1 MPAVNYQDFELEIGS
16 DSADGAPGRYFAHV
30 IRSPAGEASRSP
42 VQFRFSEPKELAKLR
57 SDLESAVLD
66 INGNNV
72 AGLTS
77 RAEKVLRDFG
87 QEVFRSIFVNVK
99 SISNIYA
106 QSKAKDFRIKLRISS
121 PDLAA
126 LPWEYL
132 YEEDEVIGYVSLR
145 LPFVRYLETAGAAG
159 AMGVRGPLRIL
170 GMISA
175 PDTEEWPRLEVAR
188 ERERI
193 NKGIDKLQREGRVV
207 FEWVSGGTGKDL
219 MDKLLEDDWHIFH
232 FIGHGGVEPQSQSG
246 TGGSSFDQS
255 GFIVMVDED
264 GKPAKKFA
272 SDLAIMLGS
281 ARNSL
286 RLIVLNCCE
295 SAKVNVGAKF
305 GNPAIGLMLGGWLPA
320 VVGMQFPISDG
331 AAIGMS
337 EGFYKALANN
347 LPVDDAITTA
357 RKFIQVQSRVE
368 FGIPVLYMRSA
379 DGKIFDVNNPMP
391 VPANG
396 AVVAS
401 RTKEELRQQ
410 RQEFMLAA
418 DAASNSIEDLEQ
430 LARRGQDL
438 VAGLKDDVPL
448 AERVAR
454 IYLDLGTLQQRQKQ
468 TPKAAASFGYAIKLD
483 PQNPEYYVRRAN
495 FNALVGF
502 YENAQT
508 DIAAAIALKP
518 QAAEYYWI
526 KGIISGMAS
535 GPENKRGFLE
545 QAVEAYSTAIRM
557 NPSEPKYLASRA
569 NAFFQLGSAAE
580 AIKDIDQAI
589 AMAPYNPDLVAQRT
603 RIQTSTD

>member
-1 MPAVNYQDFELEIGS
+1 
-16 DSADGAPGRYFAHV
+16 
-30 IRSPAGEASRSP
+30 
-42 VQFRFSEPKELAKLR
+42 
-57 SDLESAVLD
+57 
-66 INGNNV
+66 
-72 AGLTS
+72 
-77 RAEKVLRDFG
+77 
-87 QEVFRSIFVNVK
+87 
-99 SISNIYA
+99 
-106 QSKAKDFRIKLRISS
+106 
-121 PDLAA
+121 
-126 LPWEYL
+126 
-132 YEEDEVIGYVSLR
+132 
-145 LPFVRYLETAGAAG
+145 
-159 AMGVRGPLRIL
+159 
-170 GMISA
+170 
-175 PDTEEWPRLEVAR
+175 
-188 ERERI
+188 
-193 NKGIDKLQREGRVV
+193 
-207 FEWVSGGTGKDL
+207 
-219 MDKLLEDDWHIFH
+219 
-232 FIGHGGVEPQSQSG
+232 
-246 TGGSSFDQS
+246 
-255 GFIVMVDED
+255 
-264 GKPAKKFA
+264 
-272 SDLAIMLGS
+272 
-281 ARNSL
+281 
-286 RLIVLNCCE
+286 
-295 SAKVNVGAKF
+295 
-305 GNPAIGLMLGGWLPA
+305 
-320 VVGMQFPISDG
+320 
-331 AAIGMS
+331 
-337 EGFYKALANN
+337 
-347 LPVDDAITTA
+347 
-357 RKFIQVQSRVE
+357 
-368 FGIPVLYMRSA
+368 
-379 DGKIFDVNNPMP
+379 
-391 VPANG
+391 
-396 AVVAS
+396 VVAS